1 MLSFKSF
8 EKQFL
13 VLAFYHV
20 LVWNRPVA
28 VLEHKLS
35 LFITAM
41 FAPSLQ
47 IANFMIPGIYI
58 LGIQYQLHL
67 PGESFNIIH
76 QLT

>member
-1 MLSFKSF
+1 MRFD
-8 EKQFL
+8 
-13 VLAFYHV
+13 V
-20 LVWNRPVA
+20 P

-41 FAPSLQ
+41 FARSLQ

-67 PGESFNIIH
+67 LGESFNIIH
-76 QLT
+76 QST